1 MGVEIKEQAPGKRI
15 RKKRAK
21 KLVSLLALGTSLDEI
36 MAEDKKARARRV
48 EVSRPPKRGELKAE
62 KERFRAIMEHP
73 QFKANPLKTI
83 REHVENVWER
93 KEGMTL

>member
-1 MGVEIKEQAPGKRI
+1 MVEIHEQAPGKRI

-21 KLVSLLALGTSLDEI
+21 KPVSLLSLGSTLDEI
-36 MAEDKKARARRV
+36 MAEDKRARARKA
-48 EVSRPPKRGELKAE
+48 EVSRPLKTGELRAE
-62 KERFRAIMEHP
+62 RERFRAVMEHP

-93 KEGMTL
+93 KEGMAL